1 MSDVPTY
8 ALCDLGQHNTLFS
21 LEIFKM
27 AKTTSKKTESAEAT
41 AGAKETAETVTDTMT
56 NSMKNAMDT
65 YFDGLSTSSQQFAA
79 DLDKARAR
87 NARIMDSFLQTLE
100 NGQRDMLELSRAVA
114 AAPTDYK
121 ANLQLAME
129 TMNRRQECALEFS
142 KTLYREQ
149 SEMSSEVSERAQE
162 MFAPIKNANFDWM
175 APYKNMTNF
184 WSANAK

>member
-1 MSDVPTY
+1 MSDMPIY
-8 ALCDLGQHNTLFS
+8 ALCDLRQHNTLFL

-27 AKTTSKKTESAEAT
+27 AKTTAKKTESAEA
-41 AGAKETAETVTDTMT
+41 KETMTDTMT

-100 NGQRDMLELSRAVA
+100 NGQKDMLELSRAVA
-114 AAPTDYK
+114 TTPTDYK

-129 TMNRRQECALEFS
+129 TMNRRQECALEFG

-149 SEMSSEVSERAQE
+149 SEMTSEVSERAQE
-162 MFAPIKNANFDWM
+162 MFAPIKNADFDWM

-184 WSANAK
+184 WSASAK